1 MALPDIFKGSYDT
14 AIIWGEASGAGTYGT
29 VTHTLSLDALAD
41 GSARMGAYAD
51 LGDYWYRPHLVML
64 IVETGSAPVAG
75 NSVQL
80 YLPCSHTSSFFPG
93 GVTGSDGAWPSDGNE
108 DEWAKQLGAPAVS
121 LIATNDGN
129 TVQVQ
134 QPIVWYPK
142 GRYVAPV
149 VDNNLG
155 QAFRDEATASN
166 NDSRV
171 IIIPIIEGIY
181 D

>member
-1 MALPDIFKGSYDT
+1 MALPDYFKVAPGT
-14 AIIWGEASGAGTYGT
+14 AIVWGEAGATG
-29 VTHTLSLDALAD
+29 VTLTLSLDALAD
-41 GSARMGAYAD
+41 GSARMGAVAD
-51 LGDYWYRPHLVML
+51 LGSSWDQWYSVML
-64 IVETGSAPVAG
+64 VVETGTAPTAG

-80 YLPCSHTSSFFPG
+80 YLPCTHSTSYYPG

-108 DEWAKQLGAPAVS
+108 DEWAKQLGAPVVS

-134 QPIVWYPK
+134 APVLWRPR
-142 GRYVAPV
+142 GRYVVPV

-155 QAFRDEATASN
+155 QAFRDETTATN

-171 IIIPIIEGIY
+171 ILVPMIESIA

>member
-1 MALPDIFKGSYDT
+1 MALPDTLKT
-14 AIIWGEASGAGTYGT
+14 AYGTPIIWGEASGAGTYGT

-41 GSARMGAYAD
+41 GTARMGVYAD
-51 LGDYWYRPHLVML
+51 LGASWDRDYIVML
-64 IVETGSAPVAG
+64 IVETGTAPTAG
-75 NSVQL
+75 NSVQA
-80 YLPCSHTSSFFPG
+80 YLACSHSTSFFPG
-93 GVTGSDGAWPSDGNE
+93 GVSGADAAWPGDSNE
-108 DEWAKQLGAPAVS
+108 DEWAKQLGAPVVS
-121 LIATNDGN
+121 LIATNDAT

-134 QPIVWYPK
+134 APVIWRPR

-166 NDSRV
+166 NDSRL
-171 IIIPIIEGIY
+171 ILIPLIESIT